1 MVQSFDLSTEAQDSV
16 VFSDTLYFGPIMNL
30 DKFVDASAMAHF
42 YKGLLGNTPTAT
54 EDQLRVLSL
63 TKGDH
68 CHCTVKKYSLKN

>member
-1 MVQSFDLSTEAQDSV
+1 MSTEAQDSV

-30 DKFVDASAMAHF
+30 DKFVDASAMAYF

-63 TKGDH
+63 KEITVT
-68 CHCTVKKYSLKN
+68 HCTVSLFIYMSRQVV